1 MNVRR
6 LVLAL
11 AALAAPF
18 APGAHVRAD
27 TSASDGTRTLRVSQ
41 ATGLAAEGQSVV
53 VEGSGYDTS
62 KGIYVALCVRTAKG
76 VMPSPCGGGAD
87 TDGGAGASIWISD
100 NPPEYAKGLTIAYGP
115 GGSFRVTFRAGPTIN
130 SAIDCRAVQCAIVTR
145 ADHTI
150 LSDRS
155 QDLQIP
161 VTFLGAPAV
170 VTTTTVRATTTTVA
184 SGTTVAPD
192 VAVPPDDTVA
202 ETATTL
208 DEPVATTMPAQPV
221 DDVSV
226 VTVVDDLN
234 ELIAVAEGADAG
246 GVPVALIVGIVAVVL
261 AAAVG
266 VVSLVGRRR

>member
-1 MNVRR
+1 MSARHR
-6 LVLAL
+6 LVLAVIVPVLSFAFGGRSL
-11 AALAAPF
+11 A
-18 APGAHVRAD
+18 
-27 TSASDGTRTLRVSQ
+27 DGTASEGSRTLRVSQ

-87 TDGGAGASIWISD
+87 LDGGAGASIWISD
-100 NPPEYAKGLTIAYGP
+100 NPPEYAKGLTIPYGP

-161 VTFLGAPAV
+161 VTFLGSPAT

-184 SGTTVAPD
+184 PGTS
-192 VAVPPDDTVA
+192 AVPDDTVVESVTTIA
-202 ETATTL
+202 EPI
-208 DEPVATTMPAQPV
+208 EPSGTSVPEQPV

-226 VTVVDDLN
+226 VTVVGDLD
-234 ELIAVAEGADAG
+234 ELIAVAEGADSG
-246 GVPVALIVGIVAVVL
+246 GVPAALVVGIVAVVL
-261 AAAVG
+261 AGAAGAVY
-266 VVSLVGRRR
+266 LFGRRR

>member
-1 MNVRR
+1 MNARR

-11 AALAAPF
+11 ATLATAF
-18 APGAHVRAD
+18 GLDARVLAD

-62 KGIYVALCVRTAKG
+62 KGIYVALCVRTARG

-87 TDGGAGASIWISD
+87 LDGGAGASIWISD
-100 NPPEYAKGLTIAYGP
+100 NPPEYAKGLTIPYGP

-130 SAIDCRAVQCAIVTR
+130 SALDCRAVQCAIVTR

-161 VTFLGAPAV
+161 VTFLGAPVA
-170 VTTTTVRATTTTVA
+170 VTTTTVRSTTTTVA
-184 SGTTVAPD
+184 PATTVD
-192 VAVPPDDTVA
+192 TDDTVVA
-202 ETATTL
+202 TETTL
-208 DEPVATTMPAQPV
+208 DEPAATTVPV
-221 DDVSV
+221 EPQDDVTT
-226 VTVVDDLN
+226 VTVVGDLD
-234 ELIAVAEGADAG
+234 ELIAVAEGADDG
-246 GVPVALIVGIVAVVL
+246 GVPAALVVGIVAVVL
-261 AAAVG
+261 AAVVG
-266 VVSLVGRRR
+266 VAYRARRRR